1 MTLRIYANLD
11 ALPSDVVRLFDDA
24 ARDDV
29 FASRAW
35 FNVLA
40 ATALPAGETPLVAVL
55 DDAQG
60 ALAAIALARRAQAE
74 RLPGAREIASLANFY
89 TCHFAPV
96 LRAGADRRDTAQR
109 LAQALAAGL
118 KPCDLF
124 DLHSLAADDA
134 ATAGLASGLRAGGLA
149 TQAYFHF
156 GNWHER
162 VAGDSFETY
171 MARRPAALRNTI
183 LRKRRKLERDTTFA
197 LQILATPAEIAGG
210 IAAYE
215 QVYAASWKTAEPYP
229 DFAARLLRDLGAT
242 GQARLGLAL
251 VDGTPVAAQIWLF
264 SAARAT
270 IFKLA
275 HDERHAASSAGSI
288 LTAHLMQHAIDEMH
302 VPEIDF
308 GRGDDDYKKSWLAAR
323 REYRGLIACSLR
335 TPRGLAAALR
345 HVLLARLRSGALRR
359 HAAF

>member
-11 ALPSDVVRLFDDA
+11 TLPSDVVRLFDDA

-29 FASRAW
+29 FAGLAW
-35 FNVLA
+35 FKVLA
-40 ATALPAGETPLVAVL
+40 ATTLGAGDTPLVAVHE
-55 DDAQG
+55 DAQG
-60 ALAAIALARRAQAE
+60 PRAAIVLLRRGRAE
-74 RLPGAREIASLANFY
+74 RLAGAREIASLANFY
-89 TCHFAPV
+89 TCQFAPV
-96 LRAGADRRDTAQR
+96 LRAGSARAEGARE
-109 LAQALAAGL
+109 LAHALAAAL

-134 ATAGLASGLRAGGLA
+134 VTPGLAQGLRAAGLA

-162 VAGDSFETY
+162 VAGDSFESY
-171 MARRPAALRNTI
+171 MARRPPALRNT
-183 LRKRRKLERDTTFA
+183 LERKRRKLARDRNFA
-197 LQILATPAEIAGG
+197 LKILASPAQIESG

-215 QVYAASWKTAEPYP
+215 RVYAASWKEAEPHP
-229 DFAARLLRDLGAT
+229 AFAAALLRALGRT

-251 VDGTPVAAQIWLF
+251 VDDEPVAAQIWLF
-264 SAARAT
+264 SRARAT

-275 HDERHAASSAGSI
+275 HDERHAALSAGSI
-288 LTAHLMQHAIDEMH
+288 LTAHLMRHAIDEMH

-308 GRGDDDYKKSWLAAR
+308 GRGDDDYKKSWLGAR
-323 REYRGLIACSLR
+323 REYRGLIACRLN

-345 HVLLARLRSGALRR
+345 HVLLARLRGRAPAIGAAL
-359 HAAF
+359 

>member
-29 FASRAW
+29 FAGRTW
-35 FNVLA
+35 FKILTA
-40 ATALPAGETPLVAVL
+40 AAMPAGETPVIAVL

-60 ALAAIALARRAQAE
+60 ALAAIALARRATAE

-96 LRAGADRRDTAQR
+96 VRARTDRGDTARR
-109 LAQALAAGL
+109 LGRALAAGL

-124 DLHSLAADDA
+124 DLHSLAAGDA
-134 ATAGLASGLRAGGLA
+134 ATAGLARGLREAGLA

-162 VAGDSFETY
+162 VAGDSFESY
-171 MARRPAALRNTI
+171 MARRPPALRNTI
-183 LRKRRKLERDTTFA
+183 QRKRRKLERDTNFA

-215 QVYAASWKTAEPYP
+215 KVYAASWKTAEPYP

-242 GQARLGLAL
+242 GQAVLGLAT

-264 SAARAT
+264 STTRAT

-275 HDERHAASSAGSI
+275 HDEKHASLSAGSI
-288 LTAHLMQHAIDEMH
+288 LTAHLMRHAID
-302 VPEIDF
+302 VRRVSEIDF

-345 HVLLARLRSGALRR
+345 HVLLARLRGGALRGQ
-359 HAAF
+359 AAF